1 MLYHINRIILSNI
14 RLNFCVQSDV
24 FVFFQKCFG
33 LYTENLAKIFCF
45 VVVIMKGNKSPPLRQ
60 RKEVRKWNPENTKYI
75 NSILSIVTVKGYKKM
90 KLAIFKKN
98 TAGAGTKKYPL
109 TNYRSRSYNPYAY
122 QTSIL
127 QMSIYLIF

>member
-1 MLYHINRIILSNI
+1 
-14 RLNFCVQSDV
+14 
-24 FVFFQKCFG
+24 
-33 LYTENLAKIFCF
+33 
-45 VVVIMKGNKSPPLRQ
+45 
-60 RKEVRKWNPENTKYI
+60 
-75 NSILSIVTVKGYKKM
+75 M

-98 TAGAGTKKYPL
+98 TAGAETKKYLL